1 MKRSFD
7 DITRTDGDSREVIR
21 SQRLEESF
29 KLRIESS
36 ISSFLNY
43 YNISENNLTRIE
55 GEININGSIV
65 WKFVVDDNRKI
76 MYNFKLPLNE
86 NENSFEKLFLFY
98 ISKMN
103 NWNDKIRLYIID

>member
-1 MKRSFD
+1 MKRSYD
-7 DITRTDGDSREVIR
+7 DITKTDEELREIIH
-21 SQRLEESF
+21 SQKLEESF
-29 KLRIESS
+29 TLRIQSS

-43 YNISENNLTRIE
+43 YNINESSLTRIE

-103 NWNDKIRLYIID
+103 NWNDKIRLYRID